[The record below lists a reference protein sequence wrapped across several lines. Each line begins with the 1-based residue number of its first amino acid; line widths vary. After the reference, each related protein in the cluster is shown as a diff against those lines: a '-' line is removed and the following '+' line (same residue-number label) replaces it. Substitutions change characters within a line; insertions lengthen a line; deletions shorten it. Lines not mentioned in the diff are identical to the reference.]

1 MKTPNLNDK
10 KDAKEAESIKQ
21 GLRAEYIFRYIEQ
34 KEREFK
40 QLRHSLLKSIVAK
53 QRQKIAYESKRW
65 DEKFKVLFVILVI
78 R

>member
-1 MKTPNLNDK
+1 MKTPKSNEK
-10 KDAKEAESIKQ
+10 RDAKEAESIKQ

-40 QLRHSLLKSIVAK
+40 QQRNSLLKSIVAK

-65 DEKFKVLFVILVI
+65 EDKVKVFVILVI